1 MVTCPACDGVGVVQ
15 VGGPDYF
22 GNVDSG
28 DCALCGGDGECT
40 PDRAAWWLESKA
52 AAS

>member
-22 GNVDSG
+22 GNVDST
-28 DCALCGGDGECT
+28 DCSLCRGDGEVT
-40 PDRAAWWLESKA
+40 ADVAAKFEDDKA
-52 AAS
+52 GAR